1 MQANKS
7 GGRLNTSKNPFKAA
21 LLKLW
26 YLPDSFNWMEPLPY
40 AHRRGVL
47 LAALLILVAFLW
59 PNSKND
65 QPTASDNSTPVEL
78 TATENTNITPEPAPT
93 VTPTDQAE
101 IERANR
107 ILNQTESSTEAPLA
121 VNPQEEQQVQT
132 PPPTQPVPTQE
143 QTPPEAQN
151 TSAQTDNRQWKE
163 FTIQQGHTLT
173 QLFRENNFIVT
184 DAFLLAQ
191 VEGPGKPVN
200 ALRIGQ
206 KIKVQLTN
214 DNQVTALEIEL
225 APNRSALFTRKSNGR
240 FQRDR

>member
-1 MQANKS
+1 MQANRS
-7 GGRLNTSKNPFKAA
+7 GGRLNTSTNPFKAA
-21 LLKLW
+21 LSKLW
-26 YLPDSFNWMEPLPY
+26 HLPDSFSWMEPLPY

-47 LAALLILVAFLW
+47 LAALLILAAFLW

-65 QPTASDNSTPVEL
+65 QPTTSNNATPVEL
-78 TATENTNITPEPAPT
+78 TSPENSNTISEPTPA
-93 VTPTDQAE
+93 VTPTDEAE
-101 IERANR
+101 VERANR
-107 ILNQTESSTEAPLA
+107 ILTQTESSTETPLTTVQQETPLA
-121 VNPQEEQQVQT
+121 QT
-132 PPPTQPVPTQE
+132 PSQPPPTQE
-143 QTPPEAQN
+143 QTQPEAPN
-151 TSAQTDNRQWKE
+151 TPAADSQWKE

-173 QLFRENNFIVT
+173 QLFRENNFIIS

-225 APNRSALFTRKSNGR
+225 SPNRSALFTRKSNGR

>member
-21 LLKLW
+21 LSKLW
-26 YLPDSFNWMEPLPY
+26 HLPDSFNWMEPLPY

-47 LAALLILVAFLW
+47 LAALLIFVAFLW

-65 QPTASDNSTPVEL
+65 QPTASDNATPVEL
-78 TATENTNITPEPAPT
+78 TTTENANTTPEPVPA

-101 IERANR
+101 IERANS
-107 ILNQTESSTEAPLA
+107 ILNQTESSTEALPT
-121 VNPQEEQQVQT
+121 VNPQEGQQVQT
-132 PPPTQPVPTQE
+132 PPPTQPVPIQE
-143 QTPPEAQN
+143 QTSPEAQN
-151 TSAQTDNRQWKE
+151 TSADDGQWKE

-225 APNRSALFTRKSNGR
+225 TPNRSALFTRKSNGR